1 MGALTFDALLR
12 SLKQGG
18 AGEGKGA
25 PDAVYYVHGD
35 EDVLKDEAIRALV
48 DRVLDPGAR
57 DFNFD
62 QRSASDLDP
71 EVLDSLVNTPPL
83 LAAARVVVLRGVEEV
98 RKTSKVRQAL
108 VRYLQ
113 TPNPTTLLIL
123 VQGAGEPPDAE
134 LARSATTVAI
144 EPLPAPRVHKWV
156 AHRARQLQ
164 LTLEPDAAELL
175 VQTVGNDLGA
185 LAGELEKLA
194 AVAAG
199 RTGDGRATR
208 DDVAALVGARPG
220 ETLQDLV
227 DAALERRAAAA
238 ARLIEPVLEQAGMT
252 GVRIL
257 MALGTALLGTALG
270 RAELDRG
277 TPPGRLAAA
286 LLGQLR
292 PARPFG
298 LGSWEQTAARWA
310 SWATHWSAA
319 SLRAALRLA
328 LDADRALKSTTL
340 TDERGILVQ
349 LVLALGVLQR
359 EAA

>member
-18 AGEGKGA
+18 RDERGAGKGEAA
-25 PDAVYYVHGD
+25 PDAVYYLHGD
-35 EDVLKDEAIRALV
+35 EYVLKDEAVQALV
-48 DRVLDPGAR
+48 DRVLDAGAR

-62 QRSASDLDP
+62 QRSAGELDA
-71 EVLDSLVNTPPL
+71 EAFHSLVNTPPL
-83 LAAARVVVLRGVEEV
+83 RAPV
-98 RKTSKVRQAL
+98 
-108 VRYLQ
+108 
-113 TPNPTTLLIL
+113 PLL
-123 VQGAGEPPDAE
+123 
-134 LARSATTVAI
+134 
-144 EPLPAPRVHKWV
+144 
-156 AHRARQLQ
+156 
-164 LTLEPDAAELL
+164 
-175 VQTVGNDLGA
+175 
-185 LAGELEKLA
+185 
-194 AVAAG
+194 
-199 RTGDGRATR
+199 
-208 DDVAALVGARPG
+208 ALVGARPG
-220 ETLQDLV
+220 QTLQDLI

-292 PARPFG
+292 AARPFG

-319 SLRAALRLA
+319 SLRAAPPLP
-328 LDADRALKSTTL
+328 LDADRALRSSTL

>member
-18 AGEGKGA
+18 RDERGAGKGEAA
-25 PDAVYYVHGD
+25 PDAVYYLHGD
-35 EDVLKDEAIRALV
+35 EYVLKDEAVQALV
-48 DRVLDPGAR
+48 DRVLDVGAR

-62 QRSASDLDP
+62 QRSAGELDA
-71 EVLDSLVNTPPL
+71 EAFHSLVNTPPL
-83 LAAARVVVLRGVEEV
+83 LAAGPGG
-98 RKTSKVRQAL
+98 
-108 VRYLQ
+108 Q
-113 TPNPTTLLIL
+113 TI
-123 VQGAGEPPDAE
+123 
-134 LARSATTVAI
+134 
-144 EPLPAPRVHKWV
+144 
-156 AHRARQLQ
+156 
-164 LTLEPDAAELL
+164 
-175 VQTVGNDLGA
+175 
-185 LAGELEKLA
+185 
-194 AVAAG
+194 
-199 RTGDGRATR
+199 
-208 DDVAALVGARPG
+208 
-220 ETLQDLV
+220 QDLI

-238 ARLIEPVLEQAGMT
+238 GRLIAPVRGQAGIT

-257 MALGTALLGTALG
+257 MALGRGLLRTALG

-292 PARPFG
+292 AARPFG

-310 SWATHWSAA
+310 GWATHWSAG

-349 LVLALGVLQR
+349 LMLGLGVLQR

>member
-1 MGALTFDALLR
+1 MGALAVDARLR
-12 SLKQGG
+12 SSKQGG
-18 AGEGKGA
+18 RDGRGAGKGEAA
-25 PDAVYYVHGD
+25 PDAVYYLHGD
-35 EDVLKDEAIRALV
+35 EYVLKDEAVQALV
-48 DRVLDPGAR
+48 DRVLDAGAR

-62 QRSASDLDP
+62 QRSAGELDA
-71 EVLDSLVNTPPL
+71 EAFHSLVNTPPL
-83 LAAARVVVLRGVEEV
+83 LAAVRVVVLRGVENV

-113 TPNPTTLLIL
+113 APNPTTLLIL
-123 VQGAGEPPDAE
+123 VQGAGEPPDA
-134 LARSATTVAI
+134 
-144 EPLPAPRVHKWV
+144 
-156 AHRARQLQ
+156 
-164 LTLEPDAAELL
+164 
-175 VQTVGNDLGA
+175 
-185 LAGELEKLA
+185 
-194 AVAAG
+194 
-199 RTGDGRATR
+199 
-208 DDVAALVGARPG
+208 
-220 ETLQDLV
+220 
-227 DAALERRAAAA
+227 
-238 ARLIEPVLEQAGMT
+238 VLEQAGMT

-257 MALGTALLGTALG
+257 MALGTALLGTALA

-292 PARPFG
+292 AARPFG

>member
-1 MGALTFDALLR
+1 MAVVTFDALLR
-12 SLKQGG
+12 GLKQGG
-18 AGEGKGA
+18 TPA
-25 PDAVYYVHGD
+25 AVYYLHGD
-35 EDVLKDEAIRALV
+35 EDVLKDEAVRALV
-48 DRVLDPGAR
+48 DRMLDAGAR
-57 DFNFD
+57 DFNLD
-62 QRSASDLDP
+62 QRSAADLDP
-71 EVLDSLVNTPPL
+71 EAFYNLVNTPPL
-83 LAAARVVVLRGVEEV
+83 LAAARVVVLRGVENV

-113 TPNPTTLLIL
+113 APNPTTLLVL

-134 LARSATTVAI
+134 LARLATSVAI

-164 LTLEPDAAELL
+164 LALEPDAAELL
-175 VQTVGNDLGA
+175 VESVGNDLGA
-185 LAGELEKLA
+185 LAGELDKLA
-194 AVAAG
+194 AVVAG
-199 RTGDGRATR
+199 RTDGERATR

-220 ETLQDLV
+220 QTLQDLI
-227 DAALERRAAAA
+227 DAALGRRAAAA

-257 MALGTALLGTALG
+257 MALGTALLGTALA

-292 PARPFG
+292 AARPFG

>member
-18 AGEGKGA
+18 RDERGAGKGEAA
-25 PDAVYYVHGD
+25 PDAVYYLHGD
-35 EDVLKDEAIRALV
+35 EYVLKDEAVQALV
-48 DRVLDPGAR
+48 DRVLDVGAR

-62 QRSASDLDP
+62 QRSAGELDA
-71 EVLDSLVNTPPL
+71 EAFHSLVNTPPL
-83 LAAARVVVLRGVEEV
+83 LAAVRVVVLRGVENV

-113 TPNPTTLLIL
+113 APNPTTLLIL

-156 AHRARQLQ
+156 AHRAKQLQ

-175 VQTVGNDLGA
+175 
-185 LAGELEKLA
+185 
-194 AVAAG
+194 
-199 RTGDGRATR
+199 
-208 DDVAALVGARPG
+208 
-220 ETLQDLV
+220 
-227 DAALERRAAAA
+227 
-238 ARLIEPVLEQAGMT
+238 
-252 GVRIL
+252 
-257 MALGTALLGTALG
+257 
-270 RAELDRG
+270 
-277 TPPGRLAAA
+277 
-286 LLGQLR
+286 GQLR
-292 PARPFG
+292 AARPFG

>member
-18 AGEGKGA
+18 AGKGEGA
-25 PDAVYYVHGD
+25 PEAAYYLHGD

-62 QRSASDLDP
+62 QRSAGDLDA
-71 EVLDSLVNTPPL
+71 EAFDSLVNTPPL
-83 LAAARVVVLRGVEEV
+83 LAAARVVVLRGVEDV
-98 RKTSKVRQAL
+98 RKTSKVRHAL

-156 AHRARQLQ
+156 AHRARHLQ

-199 RTGDGRATR
+199 RPDGRATR

-220 ETLQDLV
+220 ETVQDLIE
-227 DAALERRAAAA
+227 AALERRAAAA
-238 ARLIEPVLEQAGMT
+238 ARLIEPVLEHAGMT

-257 MALGTALLGTALG
+257 MALGTALIGTALA

-277 TPPGRLAAA
+277 TPPARLAGA

-292 PARPFG
+292 AARPFG
-298 LGSWEQTAARWA
+298 LGSWEQTASRWA
-310 SWATHWSAA
+310 SWAAHWSAG